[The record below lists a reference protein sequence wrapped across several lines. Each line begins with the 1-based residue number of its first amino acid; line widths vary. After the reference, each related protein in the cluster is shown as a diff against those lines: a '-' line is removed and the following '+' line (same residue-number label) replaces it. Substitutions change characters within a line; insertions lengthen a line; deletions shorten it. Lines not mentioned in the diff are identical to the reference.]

1 MAKATARRLWEL
13 CSTVAGFHTMG
24 KKEHLSRRDVEIW
37 SLNNVGQS
45 NTQLLS
51 PREYSGQTGINF
63 VRVVSK
69 VVRYLDPLT
78 SAAVVTHTRFAVSP
92 WHSFC
97 EVLEDIDSA
106 LSPPCRPWPLSRA
119 LQWDPE
125 GILLCSW
132 GYVTTEFP
140 RHCDSLGIILGSLK

>member
-1 MAKATARRLWEL
+1 M
-13 CSTVAGFHTMG
+13 
-24 KKEHLSRRDVEIW
+24 
-37 SLNNVGQS
+37 GQS

-92 WHSFC
+92 
-97 EVLEDIDSA
+97 
-106 LSPPCRPWPLSRA
+106 
-119 LQWDPE
+119 
-125 GILLCSW
+125 
-132 GYVTTEFP
+132 
-140 RHCDSLGIILGSLK
+140 